1 MLEMII
7 APEFNIQLH
16 ESYDVLRQDLYTRRS
31 PVSPEFLDKVDTG
44 MCSEKTFGF
53 KVAAV

>member
-1 MLEMII
+1 MII